1 MNKVKFPEIID
12 KYYDDAFNAQ
22 YEHEDFKRLYNEQNA
37 EAFKAVKGLFE
48 SGNAFHPS
56 DLDEALSDVQGI
68 SERLGFLVGFRYA
81 VKMMQEVYA

>member
-12 KYYDDAFNAQ
+12 KYYDDALNAQ
-22 YEHEDFKRLYNEQNA
+22 YEREDFKRLYNEQNA
-37 EAFKAVKGLFE
+37 EVAEIVKRLFE
-48 SGNAFHPS
+48 PGNAFHQD
-56 DLDEALSDVQGI
+56 DLDEALSDVQGT

>member
-22 YEHEDFKRLYNEQNA
+22 NAEGAESVKRLLE
-37 EAFKAVKGLFE
+37 F
-48 SGNAFHPS
+48 GNAFYQD
-56 DLDEALSDVQGI
+56 DLDEVLSNVQGT